1 MSLFLCLPFIS
12 LKRYC
17 QKMSK
22 VGVQKNYIKENG
34 QKGGLPIKGGFKP
47 SANYESTER
56 PTDILPQRTRI
67 SFYKTFI
74 YK

>member
-1 MSLFLCLPFIS
+1 MFTL
-12 LKRYC
+12 
-17 QKMSK
+17 
-22 VGVQKNYIKENG
+22 YITEAILSENVKGGGSEKLYKGGNG